1 MNHAMKKPHAAR
13 RISSR
18 SIFSTILRAMLI
30 VLAVEL
36 TLLILSL
43 SLSKVTT
50 QLDQNAVDILQKQ
63 VENRQNYLETIFLN
77 SEELSALTD
86 SINDSAQALLSTG
99 DINLNTLDQG
109 SDHCLPLMKSVSL
122 NLLTTLRSKSVTG
135 IFVMFSTHSLED
147 RAPDDILPCIYL
159 RDLDSTSPASYRNSD
174 LELVRAPAALVQSLR
189 ISTSAAWSNAVTCGS
204 PEVQNAM
211 YPVFQAAL
219 EDGGALAAADYG
231 HWTTS
236 TFTLSGDNHDVI
248 TYTVP
253 LILPNG
259 TVYGV
264 LGIEMLESY
273 VESLLPYGELQNEAK
288 GSYLLLSTRST
299 SNSDTLALS
308 DIICSTGADADS
320 INAAPDAVLE
330 RVDSGVYRA
339 KISGVWY
346 GAAAV
351 SLPLYSKNAPFSQ
364 EQWYLVGTVRE
375 QTMYAFSRHV
385 LLLLSMSVFLTL
397 LVGLISSLM
406 IARSLS
412 RPIARMSEEVVAA
425 QESRSR
431 IPTLSPTG
439 IRELDRFARAF
450 SQLSQDILSSSTKF
464 LRIMDMASV
473 EIGGYELRTYP
484 GSPVSIY
491 VTENFFPLL
500 GFPNVD
506 ISALTVQQFNSI
518 LSQLNQICPHHPIHD
533 GAELYAVTAS
543 DGSIRYVRM
552 ETTWEVSTQIGL
564 VEDVT
569 STTLERIRIEHE
581 RDYDQLSSLYNRLA
595 FQREYSALFRKPK
608 QLKHGAFLMLDLDE
622 LKRTNDAFGHDWG
635 DQYIRQTGLC
645 IARHAPENALCA
657 RISGDEFTLFFYG
670 YSSQSQIR
678 QVILDL
684 FETLRKTEFH
694 LPNGRELRVSLSGGI
709 AWYPESSTD
718 PDTLRKYA
726 DFAMYQV
733 KHSQKGRLEEFSA
746 AHYQESIH
754 ANRVRK
760 EFHHMLREEL
770 VTYHFQPIVSAR
782 TGEIVAYE
790 ALMRVDLPTI
800 HSPMK
805 VMRLAK
811 EEHCLHDIE
820 RITLFKS
827 AQAYLD
833 LEDSGLV
840 PPNRL
845 LFVNSISSQYLNDG
859 EAAEFCRRFQRLLPQ
874 YVTEI
879 TEEEELDISILQRK
893 REFPG
898 GSAIFA
904 LDDYG
909 SGYNSEITLLA
920 LSPHYIKVDL
930 SIIRD
935 IDTDPNKQQI
945 VSNIVH
951 YAHQRNMEIIAEGLE
966 TASEVR
972 KVIELGVDLL
982 QGYFLAMPAAIP
994 KAVSSLALEIIK
1006 NPVADASPE

>member
-1 MNHAMKKPHAAR
+1 MKKQNAAR
-13 RISSR
+13 CTRSR
-18 SIFSTILRAMLI
+18 SVFSTILRALLI

-36 TLLILSL
+36 ILLILSL
-43 SLSKVTT
+43 SLSNVTT
-50 QLDQNAVDILQKQ
+50 QLNQNAVDILQKQ
-63 VENRQNYLETIFLN
+63 VENRQNYLESIFIN
-77 SEELSALTD
+77 NEELSGLTS
-86 SINDSAQALLSTG
+86 SINESAQDLLSSG
-99 DINLNTLDQG
+99 EISLSTLDQD
-109 SDHCLPLMKSVSL
+109 SEHCLPLMQSISL
-122 NLLTTLRSKSVTG
+122 DLLTTLRSKSVTG
-135 IFVMFSTHSLED
+135 IFVAFSTHSLEGRD
-147 RAPDDILPCIYL
+147 ADDMLPCVYL
-159 RDLDSTSPASYRNSD
+159 RDLDPTSPASYRNSD
-174 LELVRAPAALVQSLR
+174 LELVRAPAQLVQSLR
-189 ISTSAAWSNAVTCGS
+189 ISTSAAWSSAAACGS
-204 PEVQNAM
+204 AEVQNAM

-219 EDGGALAAADYG
+219 EDGGALDSADYG

-236 TFTLSGDNHDVI
+236 PFSLSGDNHDVI

-253 LILPNG
+253 LILPDG

-273 VESLLPYGELQNEAK
+273 VESLLPYDELQKEAK
-288 GSYLLLSTRST
+288 GSYLLISTQDTPDSDSLS
-299 SNSDTLALS
+299 LS
-308 DIICSTGADADS
+308 DIICATGADIDS
-320 INAAPDAVLE
+320 IIAAPDAVLE
-330 RVDSGVYRA
+330 RTDSGAYRA
-339 KISGVWY
+339 KISDVWY
-346 GAAAV
+346 SAAAV

-364 EQWYLVGTVRE
+364 EQWYLVGTVQE

-385 LLLLSMSVFLTL
+385 LLLLSISVLITL
-397 LVGLISSLM
+397 LVGLGSSLM

-412 RPIARMSEEVVAA
+412 RPIARMSAEVVAA
-425 QESRSR
+425 QESRSS

-439 IRELDRFARAF
+439 IRELDQFAGAF
-450 SQLSQDILSSSTKF
+450 SQLSQDVLSSSTKF

-506 ISALTVQQFNSI
+506 ISALTVQQFNRI
-518 LSQLNQICPHHPIHD
+518 LAQLDETCPHHPTQD
-533 GAELYAVTAS
+533 GAELYAITAP

-595 FQREYSALFRKPK
+595 FQREYNALFRKPE

-635 DQYIRQTGLC
+635 DKYIRQTGLC
-645 IARHAPENALCA
+645 IAQHAPEGTLCA
-657 RISGDEFTLFFYG
+657 RISGDEFNLFFYG

-678 QVILDL
+678 QVILQL
-684 FETLRKTEFH
+684 FETIRKTEFQ

-718 PDTLRKYA
+718 PDALRKYA

-733 KHSQKGRLEEFSA
+733 KRNQKGRLEEFSA
-746 AHYQESIH
+746 AHYQASIH
-754 ANRVRK
+754 ANRVRQ
-760 EFHHMLREEL
+760 EFHHLIREEL
-770 VTYHFQPIVSAR
+770 VTYHFQPIVSAQ
-782 TGEIVAYE
+782 TGEIMAYE
-790 ALMRVDLPTI
+790 ALMRVNLPTI
-800 HSPMK
+800 HSPMD

-811 EEHCLHDIE
+811 EEDCLHDIE

-827 AQAYLD
+827 SQAYLD

-845 LFVNSISSQYLNDG
+845 LFVNSIASQYMND
-859 EAAEFCRRFQRLLPQ
+859 EEEAEFCRRFQRLLPQ

-879 TEEEELDISILQRK
+879 TEEEELDLSILQRK

-898 GSAIFA
+898 GSTIFA

-909 SGYNSEITLLA
+909 SGYNSEVTLLA
-920 LSPHYIKVDL
+920 MSPHYIKVDL
-930 SIIRD
+930 TIIRD

-945 VSNIVH
+945 VSNIVR
-951 YAHQRNMEIIAEGLE
+951 YAHQRDMKIIAEGLE

-972 KVIELGVDLL
+972 KVIELGVDLM
-982 QGYFLAMPAAIP
+982 QGYFLAMPAAVP
-994 KAVSSLALEIIK
+994 SAVSPLALEIIK
-1006 NPVADASPE
+1006 NPVADESTE